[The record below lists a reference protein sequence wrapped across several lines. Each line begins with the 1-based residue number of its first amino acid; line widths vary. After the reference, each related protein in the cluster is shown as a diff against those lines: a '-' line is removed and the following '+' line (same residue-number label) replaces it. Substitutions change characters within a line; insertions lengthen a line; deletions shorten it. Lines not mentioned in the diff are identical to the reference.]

1 MRLWQSVGQNK
12 NFWIV
17 GAPFIGLGMVS
28 GALTLMFVGFP
39 LLQITSYF
47 NPSDRGVVNKRHN
60 LSDDVSEMLLSN
72 G

>member
-1 MRLWQSVGQNK
+1 M
-12 NFWIV
+12 